1 MSDFIS
7 EFTLEG
13 VDRQTLKLKAEKN
26 IDYPETWVK
35 VQIGERLVE
44 VEVNK
49 LLVAIKAIS
58 EM

>member
-13 VDRQTLKLKAEKN
+13 VDRQTLKLKAKKS
-26 IDYPETWVK
+26 IDYPKTWVK